1 VICCCIHQLLSILL
15 EVFGQKNNFSR
26 YSIVEE
32 KEKEK
37 TKENSP
43 MLSQLKGKFFRLNN
57 Y

>member
-1 VICCCIHQLLSILL
+1 
-15 EVFGQKNNFSR
+15 
-26 YSIVEE
+26 VEE